1 MSMKKISVIP
11 LMIVGL
17 LISNITHAEIISMYD
32 EKFEQ
37 GEAPEKSWKQTGITP
52 EWQIISI
59 GNITFTGNFSEN
71 DSVDVFALEIVSD
84 KLTRVGFSIRES
96 NSSARISVQRLNQ
109 STWSIEEFSTVEN
122 VCENDTNWSCGEI
135 ELGNGFHAIR
145 LERLG
150 DFENIFDYN
159 FKIQNLGEFED
170 GSGVFVNLAW
180 KFTPFY
186 IFAGIFLILPFVVVL
201 WWNKEDLFGLVGKK
215 SKLMEY
221 EKKSLISLRKRFTD
235 DDGNFERDEI
245 RSFLK
250 ILGERSWKATRKEF
264 GEPEIRHHTKDLE
277 ICAWRFGSSTKTI
290 ILGLKTMLLG
300 SEMSAVRIFSPL
312 GESASIERVD
322 PEYIFNEDEIFIG
335 NIESE
340 TTIFLRVRLRSY
352 HSNLNVHFSG
362 LVEGNTVAA
371 FPTNSISN
379 EDE

>member
-1 MSMKKISVIP
+1 M
-11 LMIVGL
+11 
-17 LISNITHAEIISMYD
+17 
-32 EKFEQ
+32 
-37 GEAPEKSWKQTGITP
+37 
-52 EWQIISI
+52 
-59 GNITFTGNFSEN
+59 
-71 DSVDVFALEIVSD
+71 
-84 KLTRVGFSIRES
+84 
-96 NSSARISVQRLNQ
+96 
-109 STWSIEEFSTVEN
+109 
-122 VCENDTNWSCGEI
+122 
-135 ELGNGFHAIR
+135 
-145 LERLG
+145 
-150 DFENIFDYN
+150 
-159 FKIQNLGEFED
+159 
-170 GSGVFVNLAW
+170 
-180 KFTPFY
+180 
-186 IFAGIFLILPFVVVL
+186 
-201 WWNKEDLFGLVGKK
+201 
-215 SKLMEY
+215 
-221 EKKSLISLRKRFTD
+221 ISLRKRFTD